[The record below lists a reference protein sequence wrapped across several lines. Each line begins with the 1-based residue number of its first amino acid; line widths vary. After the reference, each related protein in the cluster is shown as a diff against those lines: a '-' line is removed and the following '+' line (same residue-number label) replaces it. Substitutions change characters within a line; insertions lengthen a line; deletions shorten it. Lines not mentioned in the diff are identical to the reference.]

1 MSVIF
6 IQLVNFKWIFLL
18 LDLSQEC
25 HHQVRF
31 SFLNKKKQFKKL
43 NAFLGGMFNPAALS
57 YHEALYMLRSNP
69 HAALY
74 SQLASP
80 YPPHLYGLL
89 PGSQIPANLPAI
101 HERMKLEEEHR
112 ARIVREE
119 EKARER
125 EREEREREM
134 REREQRE
141 KEMREREQR
150 EKEQREREKREK
162 EMREREMREKE
173 MREREMR
180 EKEQRE
186 REMREKEMRDREK
199 MLQQHHFMQSQRAN
213 PYNLLG
219 LFPPMV
225 GLRPSSM
232 HPAYGNMH
240 PSLLGL
246 PPLPTT
252 LSSSLPLPQHH
263 SQSPQN
269 VTTSSPGLSVMSP
282 LGLNSSHGLH
292 HSLPLFPPPPAHLY
306 SPLAAPTASPSGL
319 SNSSFSHPMLTN
331 PVSSPQPIAR
341 PPSNSSIA
349 QQSLNLS
356 KTQMTISNSSP
367 LLSHQQQ
374 QQYTRRSEMDIKPS
388 ITTTTTI
395 NAPNNLSNEQK
406 PTKPTDLTQ
415 QQQNISNGNKNSSN
429 TIKTE
434 EMTAVKEEKSLP
446 ENLKLA
452 VLMEKP
458 IIDLNPKVE
467 SDDKKE
473 EKIKTEN
480 SPNSPKNIMDDM
492 LDAKKDNNDSGI
504 INNKVSDSENNT
516 TPMDVD
522 KIDGKKVEDKI
533 NDDSA
538 AKITENKEVD
548 IGTNNNESN
557 KTSNKKA

>member
-1 MSVIF
+1 
-6 IQLVNFKWIFLL
+6 
-18 LDLSQEC
+18 
-25 HHQVRF
+25 
-31 SFLNKKKQFKKL
+31 
-43 NAFLGGMFNPAALS
+43 MFNPAALS

-186 REMREKEMRDREK
+186 RDMREKEMRDREK
-199 MLQQHHFMQSQRAN
+199 MLQQHHFMQSQRN

-252 LSSSLPLPQHH
+252 LNSSLPLPQHH

-269 VTTSSPGLSVMSP
+269 VPTSSPGLSVMSP

-306 SPLAAPTASPSGL
+306 SPLAPPSASPSSH

-331 PVSSPQPIAR
+331 PVSSPQPISR

-356 KTQMTISNSSP
+356 KTQMTMSNTSP
-367 LLSHQQQ
+367 LLSHPQQT
-374 QQYTRRSEMDIKPS
+374 QYSRRNEMDIKPQIIS
-388 ITTTTTI
+388 TTNTTTTT
-395 NAPNNLSNEQK
+395 APNNLSNEQK
-406 PTKPTDLTQ
+406 PKPTDLTQQ
-415 QQQNISNGNKNSSN
+415 QQQNISNGNKNSGN
-429 TIKTE
+429 MIKSEDT
-434 EMTAVKEEKSLP
+434 TALVKDEKSLP

-458 IIDLNPKVE
+458 IIDLNNTKVE
-467 SDDKKE
+467 SDDKKDDN
-473 EKIKTEN
+473 KIKTEN
-480 SPNSPKNIMDDM
+480 SPNSPKSIMDMSVDA
-492 LDAKKDNNDSGI
+492 AKKESNDGI
-504 INNKVSDSENNT
+504 VNNNKISDSENNT
-516 TPMDVD
+516 TPMEVD
-522 KIDGKKVEDKI
+522 KIEEKKVDDKI

-538 AKITENKEVD
+538 TTITEEVD
-548 IGTNNNESN
+548 IGTNNNENN